1 MAEERKKF
9 YKTFKINAVELSR
22 IEFCSK
28 QGKRNKVKRNKVKE
42 VAEELGILT

>member
-22 IEFCSK
+22 IDFCSK
-28 QGKRNKVKRNKVKE
+28 QGKRNNVKE